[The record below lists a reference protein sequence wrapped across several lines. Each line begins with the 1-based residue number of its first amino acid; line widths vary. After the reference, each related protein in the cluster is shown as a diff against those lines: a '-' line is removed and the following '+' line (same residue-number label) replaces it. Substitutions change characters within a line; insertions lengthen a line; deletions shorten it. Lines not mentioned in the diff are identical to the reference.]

1 MAQATIG
8 GGCFWCIEAAFQ
20 RIQGV
25 EDVVPGYAGGRSEA
39 PTYDEVCS
47 GTTGHAEVVQIDFDP
62 DEISFRQLLHVFF
75 SIHDP
80 TTENREGADVGT
92 QYRSIVLPHD
102 EEQHAIVEEVVDE
115 LQETIFEDP
124 IVTEIQPLDTFYEA
138 EDEHHDY
145 YEKNPKAGYC
155 RVVIDPKLEK
165 LRAQWKDKVKADA

>member
-25 EDVVPGYAGGRSEA
+25 EDVVPGYAGGRSED

-102 EEQHAIVEEVVDE
+102 DEQLAIVEEVVEE